1 MIQRLIG
8 IAALT
13 AITSPAF
20 AAEAKWYADFD
31 EAQKVAVA
39 EGKDLLVDFTGS
51 DWCGWCIKLDNE
63 VFEHAEWQEGVAA
76 NYVLVAL
83 DYPRGEEAKAKVP
96 NPERNRELQQTY
108 GVTGFPTIML
118 MTSEGEVYG
127 RTGYQAG
134 GPAAYL
140 EHMAELRAE
149 GRKALKMSKRIQ
161 GAFEGA
167 ADDADKWKVWGS
179 AVELLEGLSAGSPF
193 AEGMAKIVRWGYETD
208 AKNERG
214 ARLRSAAAL
223 LAVGLQEDEHIEFV
237 EANDPRNEQG
247 YLEMVAV
254 ARISRVRDDASARAA
269 VAMVQKVN
277 EFGFKDKEL
286 AFDLNFQIVRWGM
299 GPLRDPEVARA
310 HAQVCKELGTED
322 AEALKVLEQALAEK
336 G

>member
-20 AAEAKWYADFD
+20 AAEVKWYADFD
-31 EAQKVAVA
+31 EAQKVAIA

-51 DWCGWCIKLDNE
+51 DWCGWCIKLDEE
-63 VFEHAEWQEGVAA
+63 VFDHAEWQDGVAA
-76 NYVLVAL
+76 DYVLVAL
-83 DYPRGEEAKAKVP
+83 DFPRGEEAKAKVP
-96 NPERNRELQQTY
+96 NPERNRELQEEY
-108 GVTGFPTIML
+108 GVRGFPSIML
-118 MTSEGEVYG
+118 MTSGGELYG

-167 ADDADKWKVWGS
+167 ADDAARWKVWGS

-193 AEGMAKIVRWGYETD
+193 AEGMGNIVSWGYETD

-223 LAVGLQEDEHIEFV
+223 LAAGLQEDEHVEFV
-237 EANDPRNEQG
+237 EANDPRNEEG

-254 ARISRVRDDASARAA
+254 ARISQVRDDATARAA

-277 EFGFKDKEL
+277 EFGFKNKEL

-310 HAQVCKELGTED
+310 HAQVCKELGTEYP
-322 AEALKVLEQALAEK
+322 AALKVLEKALAEE

>member
-13 AITSPAF
+13 AIASPAF
-20 AAEAKWYADFD
+20 AAEVKWYADFD

-51 DWCGWCIKLDNE
+51 DWCGWCIKLEEE
-63 VFEHAEWQEGVAA
+63 VFGHAEWQEGVAA

-83 DYPRGEEAKAKVP
+83 DFPRSAEAKAKVP
-96 NPERNRELQQTY
+96 NPERNEELQQTY

-118 MTSEGEVYG
+118 MTGEGELYG

-161 GAFEGA
+161 GAFEA
-167 ADDADKWKVWGS
+167 AGDDAAKWKAWGP
-179 AVELLEGLSAGSPF
+179 AIELLEGLSAGSPF
-193 AEGMAKIVRWGYETD
+193 AEGMAEIARWGFEAD

-223 LAVGLQEDEHIEFV
+223 LAVGLQEDEHVEFV
-237 EANDPRNEQG
+237 EANDPRNEAG

-254 ARISRVRDDASARAA
+254 ARMGEVRDDASARAA
-269 VAMVQKVN
+269 VAMVQRVN
-277 EFGFKDKEL
+277 ELGFKDKEL
-286 AFDLNFQIVRWGM
+286 AFDLNFQIVRWAM
-299 GPLRDPEVARA
+299 GPLQDPEVARA
-310 HAQVCKELGTED
+310 HAQVCKEIGTKD
-322 AEALKVLEQALAEK
+322 AAAMKMIEQVLAEK